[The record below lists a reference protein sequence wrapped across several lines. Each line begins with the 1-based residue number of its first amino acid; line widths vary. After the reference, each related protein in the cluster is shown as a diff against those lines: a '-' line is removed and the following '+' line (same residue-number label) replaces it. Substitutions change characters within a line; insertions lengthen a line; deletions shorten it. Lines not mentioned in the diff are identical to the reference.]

1 MVSYK
6 SIFDIPDLTEKIF
19 KRLQKYHK
27 AYKF

>member
-6 SIFDIPDLTEKIF
+6 SIFDIPYLTEENF
-19 KRLQKYHK
+19 KRLQNYHK